1 MFQSDYLLSILRASQ
16 TLPAPRYTPF
26 YRSRKVGQA
35 LRQWIKEIAVT
46 LIRSGYKRINPS
58 WLREDWRVNYK

>member
-1 MFQSDYLLSILRASQ
+1 LCQSYYLLSILRASQ

-26 YRSRKVGQA
+26 YWSRKVGHA

-46 LIRSGYKRINPS
+46 RIRSGYKRINPS
-58 WLREDWRVNYK
+58 LLREDWWVNYK